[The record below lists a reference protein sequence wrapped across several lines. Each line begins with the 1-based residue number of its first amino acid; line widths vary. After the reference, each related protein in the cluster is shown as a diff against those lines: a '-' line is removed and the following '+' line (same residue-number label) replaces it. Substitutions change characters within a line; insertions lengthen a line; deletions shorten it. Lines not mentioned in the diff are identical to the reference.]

1 MPKSAVS
8 VGGKISVLPGVPKA
22 ARALVWQTFFV
33 EAGRGVDFA
42 THLPWYGESPV
53 RTVLVCDDDRAIAA
67 AIMRPA
73 SQAGVAMVGY
83 VCVDVS
89 ARGQGHAR
97 RLISSVKEVADDLG
111 YGATLLWTG
120 KPDVYAGQ
128 DFAIVG
134 HDDFLRIERIAP
146 GEAQPSAFHAVAWP
160 GTGGAIGLPAF
171 ATTGY
176 RLCSG
181 RAEAIVVEGKRG
193 VTLIDWSG
201 DLVDVVALMDA
212 GGHEIWGV
220 NLSAGHDVTDALPIG
235 RYSVQRRPGA
245 MTMAYRAD
253 PSLVLDLVPVIDR
266 I

>member
-1 MPKSAVS
+1 MPKSAS
-8 VGGKISVLPGVPKA
+8 VGEKISILPGVPEA
-22 ARALVWQTFFV
+22 ARGLVWQTFFV
-33 EAGRGVDFA
+33 EAERGVDFA
-42 THLPWYGESPV
+42 THLPWHGESSV
-53 RTVLVCDDDRAIAA
+53 WTVLVCDDDHAIAA

-73 SQAGVAMVGY
+73 SQTGVAMVGY

-89 ARGQGHAR
+89 VRGQGYAR
-97 RLISSVKEVADDLG
+97 RLIASVKEVADDHG
-111 YGATLLWTG
+111 YRATLLWTG

-134 HDDFLRIERIAP
+134 HDDFLRVERIVR
-146 GEAQPSAFHAVAWP
+146 GEAEPPVFHTAAWP
-160 GTGGAIGLPAF
+160 GAGDAVGLPAF

-181 RAEAIVVEGKRG
+181 RAEAIVVEGKRS

-201 DLVDVVALMDA
+201 DFVDVVALMDA
-212 GGHEIWGV
+212 GGHKIWGV
-220 NLSAGHDVTDALPIG
+220 NLSAGHDVTDALPVG

-245 MTMAYRAD
+245 TTMAYRAD
-253 PSLVLDLVPVIDR
+253 PSFVLDPVPVIDR